1 MWPMVVTMATMAWMT
16 AVFFLCEDEE
26 KILRKTQKNYII
38 QRNSKNNIKISF
50 EKIVIFGI
58 WPNGGQ
64 NGHDGL
70 NYSVY
75 IFFKWG
81 EKILRKTQKNYKI
94 LKIPKTIFFI
104 KISFEIMSAF
114 WRYMAIYY
122 CVNFFLKGASRHI
135 HSGKFIIQCPCCYLC
150 CVCEEERRE
159 RNIGNPKKKIIKP
172 QKSYYFFCSQLFVF
186 HRCFIQC

>member
-1 MWPMVVTMATMAWMT
+1 MATMAWMT
-16 AVFFLCEDEE
+16 AVIFLCEDEE

-75 IFFKWG
+75 IFLNEEKNFK
-81 EKILRKTQKNYKI
+81 K
-94 LKIPKTIFFI
+94 
-104 KISFEIMSAF
+104 
-114 WRYMAIYY
+114 
-122 CVNFFLKGASRHI
+122 
-135 HSGKFIIQCPCCYLC
+135 
-150 CVCEEERRE
+150 
-159 RNIGNPKKKIIKP
+159 NPKK
-172 QKSYYFFCSQLFVF
+172 L
-186 HRCFIQC
+186 